1 MLTSVWGIYLFEGKS
16 HCFLCG
22 TQNLV
27 SHLLKEKL
35 TWQRWEVSMRQ
46 EHVVLW
52 EAPAA
57 GHINSFQ
64 VCKAALRGG
73 EAWFIE
79 RGCPHYSNEST
90 PPSALEG
97 AGRTT
102 AAWTTPCLK
111 SRAPEKR
118 SLPKVCCPSELS
130 VLTQPCHKQHT
141 GVLLLDPLLSEGR
154 QAPWRDSSCVT
165 CSVSLAVLNRWWQ
178 NKCKHFNHFF
188 KEVLFRNI
196 SK

>member
-1 MLTSVWGIYLFEGKS
+1 MLTSVWGMYLFEGKWD
-16 HCFLCG
+16 CFLCG
-22 TQNLV
+22 AQNLA

-57 GHINSFQ
+57 GRINSFQ
-64 VCKAALRGG
+64 VGKGALRGG

-79 RGCPHYSNEST
+79 RGCLHYSNESK

-102 AAWTTPCLK
+102 ATWTTPCLK
-111 SRAPEKR
+111 CRAPEKR
-118 SLPKVCCPSELS
+118 SLPKVCCSSELS

-141 GVLLLDPLLSEGR
+141 GVLLLDPLLSKGR
-154 QAPWRDSSCVT
+154 QAPWRG
-165 CSVSLAVLNRWWQ
+165 SLVWRA
-178 NKCKHFNHFF
+178 
-188 KEVLFRNI
+188 LFP
-196 SK
+196 